1 VNRIDQIFDTLK
13 RQGKKA
19 LIPFITAGDAGLD
32 TTEKLIL
39 AMEQAGADLI
49 ELGIPFSDPIA
60 EDPAIQEASVRAL
73 ENGTRLLDIFQM
85 VRELRKKTQIPL
97 VMMMYLNSIFGFG
110 KERFFALCQETGVDA
125 VIVPDMPYEEKD
137 EIQGIA
143 DSHNV
148 YSISMVVPA
157 SRERIAV
164 IAKESQGF
172 LYCVASTSVTCVDS
186 HRTIDFKEFFGEI
199 KRYAEVPCAVD
210 FEISDPQQMAEIK
223 QYGDGVIVSSAIVK
237 TVGQYGK
244 QSPEPVKAFVSS
256 LRCILDEE

>member
-1 VNRIDQIFDTLK
+1 MNRIDEVFDTLK

-60 EDPAIQEASVRAL
+60 EGPVIQEASVRAL

-137 EIQGIA
+137 EIQEIA

-148 YSISMVVPA
+148 YSISMVVPT
-157 SRERIAV
+157 SQERISM

-172 LYCVASTSVTCVDS
+172 LYCVASTNITCEDS
-186 HRTIDFKEFFGEI
+186 RRIDFEKFFGEI
-199 KRYAEVPCAVD
+199 KRYAEVPCAID
-210 FEISDPQQMAEIK
+210 FESSAPQQIAEIK
-223 QYGDGVIVSSAIVK
+223 QYGDGVIVGSAIVK
-237 TVGQYGK
+237 MVGRYGK

-256 LRCILDEE
+256 LRSILDEE

>member
-1 VNRIDQIFDTLK
+1 MNRIDEVFDTLK

-60 EDPAIQEASVRAL
+60 EGPVIQEASVRAL

-125 VIVPDMPYEEKD
+125 VIVPDMP
-137 EIQGIA
+137 
-143 DSHNV
+143 
-148 YSISMVVPA
+148 
-157 SRERIAV
+157 
-164 IAKESQGF
+164 
-172 LYCVASTSVTCVDS
+172 
-186 HRTIDFKEFFGEI
+186 
-199 KRYAEVPCAVD
+199 
-210 FEISDPQQMAEIK
+210 
-223 QYGDGVIVSSAIVK
+223 
-237 TVGQYGK
+237 
-244 QSPEPVKAFVSS
+244 
-256 LRCILDEE
+256 

>member
-1 VNRIDQIFDTLK
+1 MNRIDQIFDTLK

-60 EDPAIQEASVRAL
+60 EGPAIQEASVRAL

-164 IAKESQGF
+164 IA
-172 LYCVASTSVTCVDS
+172 STSVTCVDS